1 MIEKETSQAF
11 DVEKVKAEIEQL
23 LITYRN
29 KKEELDW
36 ADDDWEVS
44 EIQEE
49 LDGYA
54 NKIRLLKNRVKE
66 FEHAQEQA

>member
-1 MIEKETSQAF
+1 MIEKDKTQTF
-11 DVEKVKAEIEQL
+11 DLDKTKAEIEQL
-23 LITYRN
+23 LAVYRN

-36 ADDDWEVS
+36 VDDDWEVS